1 MHSIKKIGQSFRYI
15 TPVSLTD
22 RPILGMVVGNKKT
35 LMIDAGNSE
44 DHAKY
49 FIPKTLKQE
58 NATPDLVVLTHWHW
72 DHIFGLPALPQSV
85 SIASAKTRKEMEK
98 LVPFSWSDEAI
109 DERVREG
116 TEIEFCAKA
125 IKEEYQDHRDIQ
137 VVLPDVTFDQRME
150 IDLGGVT
157 CVVQHVGGDHAADSV
172 IVYVK
177 EEKILFL
184 GDCIYP
190 KMYAEKVHY
199 KVKEILRL
207 LDELDAFDADTYIPS
222 HQRPWTKEE
231 FRQERDTLRVIAKF
245 TELCGGDKQKITNE
259 YQKYVNR
266 VLKED
271 EIETIAYFV
280 NGIKYN

>member
-1 MHSIKKIGQSFRYI
+1 
-15 TPVSLTD
+15 
-22 RPILGMVVGNKKT
+22 MVVGNNKT

-44 DHAKY
+44 DHANY
-49 FIPKTLKQE
+49 FIQRTLKHE
-58 NATPDLVVLTHWHW
+58 NNAKPNIVVLTHWHW
-72 DHIFGLPALPQSV
+72 DHIFGLRALPDTV
-85 SIASAKTRKEMEK
+85 SITSAKTRKEMEK

-109 DERVREG
+109 DERMREG

-125 IKEEYQDHRDIQ
+125 IKEEYQGHRDIQ
-137 VVLPDVTFDQRME
+137 VVLPDVTFVRRIE

-157 CVVQHVGGDHAADSV
+157 CIVQYVGGDHAADSV

-199 KVKEILRL
+199 TVNEILRL
-207 LDELDAFDADTYIPS
+207 LDEVEAFDADTYIPS

-231 FRQERDTLRVIAKF
+231 FRQERDKLRMIAKF
-245 TELCGGDKQKITNE
+245 TDQCGGDKQKITKE
-259 YQKYVNR
+259 YQHYVNR
-266 VLKED
+266 ELKD
-271 EIETIAYFV
+271 ELETIDYFV
-280 NGIKYN
+280 NGY

>member
-1 MHSIKKIGQSFRYI
+1 MHSIKKIGQNFWYI
-15 TPVSLTD
+15 TPISLTD
-22 RPILGMVVGNKKT
+22 RPILGMVVGSNKT
-35 LMIDAGNSE
+35 LMIDAGNSKE
-44 DHAKY
+44 HAKY
-49 FIPKTLKQE
+49 FIKETLKHE
-58 NATPDLVVLTHWHW
+58 NLTPDMVVLTHWHW
-72 DHIFGLPALPQSV
+72 DHIFGLPALPDSL

-98 LVPFSWSDEAI
+98 LLPFSWSDEAI

-137 VVLPDVTFDQRME
+137 VVLPDVTFDRRME

-157 CVVQHVGGDHAADSV
+157 CVVQLVGGDHAADSA

-199 KVKEILRL
+199 TLKEILRL
-207 LDELDAFDADTYIPS
+207 LDELEAFDAETYIPS

-231 FRQERDTLRVIAKF
+231 FRQETDKLRMIAKY
-245 TELCGGDKQKITNE
+245 TDLYGGDQQKITKE
-259 YQKYVNR
+259 YQNYVNR
-266 VLKED
+266 ELKDD
-271 EIETIAYFV
+271 ELETISYFV
-280 NGIKYN
+280 NGY

>member
-1 MHSIKKIGQSFRYI
+1 MHSIKKIGQSFWYI

-22 RPILGMVVGNKKT
+22 RPILGMVAGNNKT

-44 DHAKY
+44 DHANY
-49 FIPKTLKQE
+49 FIQRTLKQE
-58 NATPDLVVLTHWHW
+58 NTKPDLVVLTHWHW
-72 DHIFGLPALPQSV
+72 DHIFGLPALPDSL

-184 GDCIYP
+184 ADCIYP

-199 KVKEILRL
+199 TVKEILRL
-207 LDELDAFDADTYIPS
+207 LDELEAFDADTYIPS

-231 FRQERDTLRVIAKF
+231 FRQETDKLRMIAKS
-245 TELCGGDKQKITNE
+245 TDLCGGDKQKITKEFQN
-259 YQKYVNR
+259 YVNR
-266 VLKED
+266 ELKED
-271 EIETIAYFV
+271 ELETIDYFV
-280 NGIKYN
+280 NGY

>member
-1 MHSIKKIGQSFRYI
+1 MHTIKKIGKTFSYI

-22 RPILGMVVGNKKT
+22 RPILGMVVGNNKT

-44 DHAKY
+44 DHANY
-49 FIPKTLKQE
+49 FIQKILEHE
-58 NATPDLVVLTHWHW
+58 NATPDMVVLTHWHW
-72 DHIFGLPALPQSV
+72 DHIFGLPALSDSV
-85 SIASAKTRKEMEK
+85 SISSTKTRKEMEK
-98 LVPFSWSDEAI
+98 LLPFSWSDEAI

-125 IKEEYQDHRDIQ
+125 IKEEYKNHREIQ
-137 VVLPDVTFDQRME
+137 VVLPDVMFDRRME

-184 GDCIYP
+184 ADCIYP

-199 KVKEILRL
+199 TVKEILRL
-207 LDELDAFDADTYIPS
+207 LDELDAFDAETYIPS

-231 FRQERDTLRVIAKF
+231 FRQETDKLRMMAKY
-245 TELCGGDKQKITNE
+245 TDLCGGDQQRITIE
-259 YQKYVNR
+259 YQNYVNR
-266 VLKED
+266 ELKED
-271 EIETIAYFV
+271 ELETIAYFV
-280 NGIKYN
+280 NGY

>member
-1 MHSIKKIGQSFRYI
+1 MHTIKKIGQTFSYI

-22 RPILGMVVGNKKT
+22 RPILGMVVGNNKT

-44 DHAKY
+44 DHAKF
-49 FIPKTLKQE
+49 FIKETLKHE
-58 NATPDLVVLTHWHW
+58 NAKPDLVVLTHWHW
-72 DHIFGLPALPQSV
+72 DHIFGLSVLSDTV
-85 SIASAKTRKEMEK
+85 SIASARTRKEMEK
-98 LVPFSWSDEAI
+98 LLPFSWSDEAI

-125 IKEEYQDHRDIQ
+125 IKEEYKEHRDIQ
-137 VVLPDVTFDQRME
+137 VVLPDMTFDRRRIE

-184 GDCIYP
+184 ADCIYP

-199 KVKEILRL
+199 TVKEILRL

-222 HQRPWTKEE
+222 HQRPWSKEE
-231 FRQERDTLRVIAKF
+231 FRQETDKLRMIAKY
-245 TELCGGDKQKITNE
+245 TDLYGGDRQRIVNE

-266 VLKED
+266 ELKDD
-271 EIETIAYFV
+271 ELETIGYFV
-280 NGIKYN
+280 NGY

>member
-1 MHSIKKIGQSFRYI
+1 MHTIKKIGQTFSYI

-22 RPILGMVVGNKKT
+22 RPILGMVAGNNKT

-44 DHAKY
+44 DNANY
-49 FIPKTLKQE
+49 FIQKTLGNE
-58 NATPDLVVLTHWHW
+58 NPSPDMVVLTHWHW
-72 DHIFGLPALPQSV
+72 DHIFGLPALSDSV

-98 LVPFSWSDEAI
+98 LVPFSWSDDAI

-157 CVVQHVGGDHAADSV
+157 CVVQYVGGDHAADSV

-199 KVKEILRL
+199 TVKEILRL
-207 LDELDAFDADTYIPS
+207 LDELEAFDADTYIPS

-231 FRQERDTLRVIAKF
+231 FRQERDKLRVMAKF
-245 TELCGGDKQKITNE
+245 TDQCGGDKQKITKE
-259 YQKYVNR
+259 YQHYVNR
-266 VLKED
+266 ELKED
-271 EIETIAYFV
+271 ELETIDYFV
-280 NGIKYN
+280 NGY

>member
-1 MHSIKKIGQSFRYI
+1 MHSIKKIGQSFWYI

-22 RPILGMVVGNKKT
+22 RPILGMVVGNNKT

-44 DHAKY
+44 DHANY
-49 FIPKTLKQE
+49 FIQRTLKHE
-58 NATPDLVVLTHWHW
+58 NAKPDLVVLTHWHW
-72 DHIFGLPALPQSV
+72 DHIFGLSALSDSV

-125 IKEEYQDHRDIQ
+125 IKEEYQGHREIQ
-137 VVLPDVTFDQRME
+137 VVLPDVTFDRRME

-199 KVKEILRL
+199 TVKEILRL
-207 LDELDAFDADTYIPS
+207 LAELEAFDADTYIPS
-222 HQRPWTKEE
+222 HQRPWTKKE
-231 FRQERDTLRVIAKF
+231 FRQETDKLRMIAKF
-245 TELCGGDKQKITNE
+245 TDQCGGDKQKITKE
-259 YQKYVNR
+259 YQHYVNR
-266 VLKED
+266 ELKED
-271 EIETIAYFV
+271 ELETIAYFV
-280 NGIKYN
+280 NGY